1 MSKEFLLA
9 IAQVSSEKGLSTEV
23 VLESLK
29 SALAAAYQRSYE
41 AEDQD
46 IRVELDTQ
54 TGGIRVFRARMVVEG
69 EAEDA
74 TQVSLEDAR
83 ASKPRIKAGVE
94 LIEDVTPDNFG
105 RIAAQTAKQVIQ
117 QRMRDA
123 ERDKVFQ
130 EYVRQQGDVML
141 GAIQRIEPN
150 RTIFLDLGRIDVQAV
165 MPPSEQIPNEHFR
178 PGQRIRVL
186 VVEVQ
191 KLPRGPVQILCS
203 RAHRGF
209 MRKLFELEVPE
220 LKNGAVEIKAIA
232 REPGQRSKVA
242 VYAVQSGVDAQGSCI
257 GQRGQ
262 RVMSVVNELS
272 GEKIDVVAW
281 DPDPAKFV
289 EHALSPA
296 QVLSVHIEEA
306 DKTAQV
312 VVPDRQLSLAIGKEG
327 QNARLAA
334 RLTGWRIDIK
344 PQSKIE
350 KHDKPEESVEQRED
364 VAAEEHSLA

>member
-1 MSKEFLLA
+1 MNKEFFAA
-9 IAQVSSEKGLSTEV
+9 IAQVSSEKGVSTEV

-46 IRVELDTQ
+46 IRVELDRETAD
-54 TGGIRVFRARMVVEG
+54 IHVYRARTVVEG
-69 EAEDA
+69 EPQETTEIGLDHAQA
-74 TQVSLEDAR
+74 IR
-83 ASKPRIKAGVE
+83 PKIKAGAQLVE
-94 LIEDVTPDNFG
+94 EVTPDNFG

-123 ERDKVFQ
+123 ERDKVYQ
-130 EYVRQQGDVML
+130 EYVKQQGDVML
-141 GAIQRIEPN
+141 GTIQRIEPN
-150 RTIFLDLGRIDVQAV
+150 RAVYLDLGRIDVQAV
-165 MPPSEQIPNEHFR
+165 MPPSEQIPSEHFR

-186 VVEVQ
+186 VLEVQ

-203 RAHRGF
+203 RANRGF
-209 MRKLFELEVPE
+209 LRRLFELEVPE

-232 REPGQRSKVA
+232 REPGQRTKVA
-242 VYAVQSGVDAQGSCI
+242 VYALQPGVDAQGSCI

-262 RVMSVVNELS
+262 RVMSVVNEVN
-272 GEKIDVVAW
+272 GEKIDVIGW

-289 EHALSPA
+289 ENALSPA
-296 QVLSVHIEEA
+296 QVLSVHMEEG

-344 PQSKIE
+344 PQSREENQVEAGTERHEVTIE
-350 KHDKPEESVEQRED
+350 ETP
-364 VAAEEHSLA
+364 SLA

>member
-1 MSKEFLLA
+1 MNKEFFAA
-9 IAQVSSEKGLSTEV
+9 IAQVSSEKGVTTEV

-29 SALAAAYQRSYE
+29 SALAAAYQRTYE
-41 AEDQD
+41 AEEQD

-54 TGGIRVFRARMVVEG
+54 TGGIRVFRARTVVDG
-69 EAEDA
+69 EPADA
-74 TQVSLEDAR
+74 AQIGLEEAKAIRPRITAGTQLLEDM
-83 ASKPRIKAGVE
+83 
-94 LIEDVTPDNFG
+94 TPENFG

-123 ERDKVFQ
+123 ERDKVYQ
-130 EYVRQQGDVML
+130 EYVHQQGDVML
-141 GAIQRIEPN
+141 GVIQRIEPN
-150 RTIFLDLGRIDVQAV
+150 RAIYLDLGRIDVQAV
-165 MPPSEQIPNEHFR
+165 MPGSEQIPGEHFR

-186 VVEVQ
+186 VLEVQ

-203 RAHRGF
+203 RANRGF
-209 MRKLFELEVPE
+209 MRRLFELEVPE

-242 VYAVQSGVDAQGSCI
+242 VYAIQQGVDAQGSCI

-262 RVMSVVNELS
+262 RVMSVVSELS

-289 EHALSPA
+289 EQALSPA
-296 QVLSVHIEEA
+296 QVLSVHMEEG

-344 PQSKIE
+344 PKSKVT
-350 KHDKPEESVEQRED
+350 KQEEGVEHRED
-364 VAAEEHSLA
+364 VTEEAHSLA